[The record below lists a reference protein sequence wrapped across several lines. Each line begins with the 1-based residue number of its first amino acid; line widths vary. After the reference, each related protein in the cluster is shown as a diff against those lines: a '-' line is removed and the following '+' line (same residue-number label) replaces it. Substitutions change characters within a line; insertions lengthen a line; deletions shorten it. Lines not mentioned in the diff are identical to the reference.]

1 MTVKVLKALKTRVLM
16 GVAEAR
22 PRLAHLITG
31 LYIQAHI
38 HPLSQQVR
46 LSPAYLQNLC
56 LSLC

>member
-1 MTVKVLKALKTRVLM
+1 M

-31 LYIQAHI
+31 LYIQVHN

-56 LSLC
+56 MSLY

>member
-1 MTVKVLKALKTRVLM
+1 M

-46 LSPAYLQNLC
+46 LSLRLFAKSVYVFILNMFSQFGL
-56 LSLC
+56 